1 MSINTFTQ
9 QQLTL
14 LVVAPNKEVLN
25 LIKAILSADNHHI
38 LLADNE
44 EDGFSKAK
52 AERPDVILAMSDVQ
66 ELGSALCLRVRR
78 DPLLAKTPFVILTT
92 SSNQK
97 TFVTYFANGC
107 DQVLPVPF
115 KSIDIYAAIRK
126 AHNNNQDNTPAKI
139 HVLFKSGLAD
149 FVEPVELD
157 RLLTAKEILCFHRK
171 GGLARVGRDPIR
183 CGKSANYSGTERRSI
198 TA

>member
-1 MSINTFTQ
+1 MSINTLTR

-14 LVVAPNKEVLN
+14 LVVASNKEILS
-25 LIKAILSADNHHI
+25 LIKAILTVDDHRL
-38 LLADNE
+38 LLADNTM
-44 EDGFSKAK
+44 DGFSMAK

-66 ELGSALCLRVRR
+66 ELGSALCLRVRC

-97 TFVTYFANGC
+97 TFVNYFANGC

-115 KSIDIYAAIRK
+115 KSVEIYAAIRK
-126 AHNNNQDNTPAKI
+126 AHNNRNNVPSKV

-149 FVEPVELD
+149 FVEPRELD
-157 RLLTAKEILCFHRK
+157 YLLATKEILCFHRE

-183 CGKSANYSGTERRSI
+183 CGKQSEYAGTERRAI